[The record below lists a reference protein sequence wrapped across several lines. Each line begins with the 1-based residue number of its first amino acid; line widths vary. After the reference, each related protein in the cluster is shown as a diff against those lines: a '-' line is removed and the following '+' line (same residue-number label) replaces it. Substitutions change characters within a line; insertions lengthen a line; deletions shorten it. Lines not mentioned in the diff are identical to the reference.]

1 MAKYFSETELAKMDQ
16 FREQIYAIREK
27 MFAEFGVDP
36 LDTDSLSSL
45 AIYKIVKKYDADFNV
60 NFARNGEDAK
70 SNGILIEQKA
80 CRVNPSHL
88 TATGRNRT
96 NFGTDAM
103 FQFHAMGDLKHPR
116 YILVARSE
124 TDLSILRIYD
134 ISSAANCKIVLDHLI
149 NEKNA
154 WLAKGKKNEQDMKR
168 DVITISEK
176 MLLSNLSFTLKTEID
191 GCKVFKDC

>member
-1 MAKYFSETELAKMDQ
+1 MAKYFTDAELAKMDEY
-16 FREQIYAIREK
+16 REQIYAIREK

-36 LDTDSLSSL
+36 LDTDALSSL
-45 AIYKIVKKYDADFNV
+45 AIRKIVTQYDTEFNV

-70 SNGILIEQKA
+70 SNGVLIEQKA

-88 TATGRNRT
+88 TPTGRPRVGYNQ
-96 NFGTDAM
+96 DAV
-103 FQFHAMGDLKHPR
+103 FQFHAMGDLDHAR

-134 ISSAANCKIVLDHLI
+134 ISNTENRQIVLDHL
-149 NEKNA
+149 NAEKAA
-154 WLAKGKKNEQDMKR
+154 WLSKGQKNQEDMKR

-176 MLLSNLSFTLKTEID
+176 FLLAKLKFVSQNTID
-191 GCKVFKDC
+191 GCKVFKD

>member
-80 CRVNPSHL
+80 CRVNPSKL